1 MWLDDEEVGVSVFF
15 DGEEDGAVILVVE
28 LYGFGCAG
36 GLDVYWFGGVVWEG
50 KLVCG
55 AGAAKE
61 EECCDGYDCPFCCWL
76 GWGMQGHGE
85 CLLGGVS
92 FGRGLRRRFYI
103 KGDLMGLVGGAF
115 WVVEAGV
122 EGVGVL
128 EFAAQVHGEFEFPAH
143 GFDDVGGGD
152 FVALGVVEGDFD
164 VGALLEGG
172 DFEVDAQAA
181 AIGVWLCGEFGN
193 LCFFWDCSG

>member
-1 MWLDDEEVGVSVFF
+1 M
-15 DGEEDGAVILVVE
+15 
-28 LYGFGCAG
+28 
-36 GLDVYWFGGVVWEG
+36 
-50 KLVCG
+50 
-55 AGAAKE
+55 
-61 EECCDGYDCPFCCWL
+61 
-76 GWGMQGHGE
+76 
-85 CLLGGVS
+85 
-92 FGRGLRRRFYI
+92 RRRFYV
-103 KGDLMGLVGGAF
+103 KGELVRPVEGSI

-122 EGVGVL
+122 EGVGVFEL
-128 EFAAQVHGEFEFPAH
+128 ATQVHGEFEFPAH

-181 AIGVWLCGEFGN
+181 AIGVWLCGEGGN